1 MITSILAAHE
11 AQPGMYLDSVDGIR
25 LITDL
30 TTGLGLIEAV
40 REPRD
45 DVELTVWGQ
54 TKMFTIN
61 MGRDTQIGIARP

>member
-11 AQPGMYLDSVDGIR
+11 VQPGMYLDSVDGIR
-25 LITDL
+25 LVTDY
-30 TTGLGLIEAV
+30 TTGLGLIESV

-45 DVELTVWGQ
+45 DVELTVWGE

-61 MGRDTQIGIARP
+61 VGRDTPVGIARG

>member
-11 AQPGMYLDSVDGIR
+11 VQPGMYLDSIDGIR
-25 LITDL
+25 LVTDY

-45 DVELTVWGQ
+45 DVELTVWGE

-61 MGRDTQIGIARP
+61 VGRDTQIGVARG